1 MAVGTEREDS
11 PDPPV
16 GPSSSPSSG
25 SVGRGV
31 GESGM
36 GKGGTAVAGTG
47 AVGVGVPMEGIGGVG
62 VGGAGVDVGVP
73 VGGAMGVAVAVGVGE
88 GADLGI
94 AVMVRLGLQ
103 GSSAQG
109 GKRKQEREDPARR
122 PSEAPERPS
131 PSVWMIRCL
140 GGSSARRR
148 CALGLQI

>member
-1 MAVGTEREDS
+1 
-11 PDPPV
+11 
-16 GPSSSPSSG
+16 
-25 SVGRGV
+25 
-31 GESGM
+31 
-36 GKGGTAVAGTG
+36 
-47 AVGVGVPMEGIGGVG
+47 
-62 VGGAGVDVGVP
+62 
-73 VGGAMGVAVAVGVGE
+73 MGVAVAVGVGE

-94 AVMVRLGLQ
+94 AVMVRPGLQ

-109 GKRKQEREDPARR
+109 EKRKQEREDPARR